1 MLIEKNTVSAKNQ
14 MVNATEDLSF
24 LGDENAKIKIL
35 VVGNS
40 ITRHGPNKEIGWER
54 DWGMAASEP
63 EKDYVHLLYAM
74 LTETGKDVFMRISQC
89 ADWEVNF
96 RKEDSLDKY
105 QEDREFQ
112 ADIVV
117 FRLGENVAEADRPYF
132 KEPLKQFIEY
142 ICPTGKVVYTTCF
155 WENPIIDQAIQAVA
169 LERGEICIN
178 GCFSK
183 EEKNMAL
190 GQFTHGG
197 VAMHPSDAGMEEI
210 AKAIFMVL
218 QKELQ

>member
-74 LTETGKDVFMRISQC
+74 LTETGKDIFMRISQC

-96 RKEDSLDKY
+96 RKENSLDKY

-190 GQFTHGG
+190 GQFAHGG

>member
-1 MLIEKNTVSAKNQ
+1 M
-14 MVNATEDLSF
+14 
-24 LGDENAKIKIL
+24 
-35 VVGNS
+35 
-40 ITRHGPNKEIGWER
+40 
-54 DWGMAASEP
+54 
-63 EKDYVHLLYAM
+63 
-74 LTETGKDVFMRISQC
+74 
-89 ADWEVNF
+89 
-96 RKEDSLDKY
+96 DKY

-190 GQFTHGG
+190 GQFAHGG

>member
-190 GQFTHGG
+190 GQFAHGG

>member
-96 RKEDSLDKY
+96 RKDDSLDKY